1 MKKEYKKLSPEEI
14 EEIYLTFRK
23 HSISTLAAQYGC
35 SITQMNNIYSQ
46 CIHRMKQE
54 IALRERMPEYKYW
67 NTEEEIFDAL
77 EPTYDP
83 SELKG
88 WELKEYRKLC
98 EKSF

>member
-1 MKKEYKKLSPEEI
+1 MKKEYRKLSPEEI

-46 CIHRMKQE
+46 CIHRMKHE
-54 IALRERMPEYKYW
+54 TAIREYKDW
-67 NTEEEIFDAL
+67 NTEEEIFEAL

-98 EKSF
+98 ERSF

>member
-1 MKKEYKKLSPEEI
+1 MKKEYRKLSPEEI

-46 CIHRMKQE
+46 CIHRVKQE
-54 IALRERMPEYKYW
+54 NALRERMPEYKYW

-98 EKSF
+98 ERSF